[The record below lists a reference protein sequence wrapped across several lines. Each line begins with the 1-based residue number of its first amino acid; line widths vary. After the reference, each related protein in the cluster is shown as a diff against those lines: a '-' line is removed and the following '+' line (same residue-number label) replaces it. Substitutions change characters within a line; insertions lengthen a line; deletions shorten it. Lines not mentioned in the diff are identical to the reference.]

1 MRIDDF
7 LGISK
12 KKHITPNL
20 NFMNEFLAAES
31 LLNQVGLVYNSGM
44 MSFSGF
50 LVGIF
55 H

>member
-1 MRIDDF
+1 
-7 LGISK
+7 
-12 KKHITPNL
+12 
-20 NFMNEFLAAES
+20 MNEVLAARS

-55 H
+55 HWPINFSWRQVLGGEENIQ